1 MALDLD
7 PAALRRAISAWG
19 FAEAD
24 LPPRRGDD
32 LVADGPGAQRQAS
45 AVMLVLLDHDDGLR
59 LVLTQRAPHL
69 PKHPGQISFPGG
81 RAEAEDTDLLDTAR
95 RETAEEIGLDLA
107 RSDVI
112 AALPRYATRTGFDIA
127 PFVAI
132 VPPPPSW
139 TPQVSEV
146 AAVFEEPLDSFL
158 RSERWRRDGAM
169 FSGRPLR
176 HWWAMD
182 LGERYLWGATAAIL
196 HSFAETLCAALDRPF
211 AAGPQ
216 HTATA
221 TATAKGSAP

>member
-1 MALDLD
+1 MSRWPVALDLD
-7 PAALRRAISAWG
+7 PTALRQAISALG

-32 LVADGPGAQRQAS
+32 LVADGPEAQRQAS
-45 AVMLVLLDHDDGLR
+45 AVMLVLLEHEDGVR

-81 RAEAEDTDLLDTAR
+81 RAEPEDTDLLDTAR

-132 VPPPPSW
+132 APPPPSW

-146 AAVFEEPLDSFL
+146 AAVLKS
-158 RSERWRRDGAM
+158 RSTAFCGPSAGAATGPCSAGALFGTGGPWISASVISGARPQPFCTVLQRR
-169 FSGRPLR
+169 
-176 HWWAMD
+176 
-182 LGERYLWGATAAIL
+182 
-196 HSFAETLCAALDRPF
+196 
-211 AAGPQ
+211 
-216 HTATA
+216 
-221 TATAKGSAP
+221 

>member
-1 MALDLD
+1 MSSRPVSLDLD
-7 PAALRRAISAWG
+7 PTALRQAISAWG
-19 FAEAD
+19 FAEAN

-32 LVADGPGAQRQAS
+32 LVADGPEAQRQAS
-45 AVMLVLLDHDDGLR
+45 AVMLVLLEHEDGVR

-81 RAEAEDTDLLDTAR
+81 RAEPEDTDLLDTAR

-132 VPPPPSW
+132 APPPPSW

-158 RSERWRRDGAM
+158 RPERWRRDGAM
-169 FSGRPLR
+169 FGGRPLR

-211 AAGPQ
+211 SDHEAGSVR
-216 HTATA
+216 
-221 TATAKGSAP
+221 GSAP

>member
-1 MALDLD
+1 MSRRPVAPDLD
-7 PAALRRAISAWG
+7 PTALRQAISAWG

-32 LVADGPGAQRQAS
+32 LVADGPEAQRQAS
-45 AVMLVLLDHDDGLR
+45 AVMLVLLEHEDGVR

-81 RAEAEDTDLLDTAR
+81 RAEPEDTDLLDTAR

-132 VPPPPSW
+132 APPPPSW
-139 TPQVSEV
+139 TRRSARWPLCSRSRDAYGPSAG
-146 AAVFEEPLDSFL
+146 AATGPCSAGAL
-158 RSERWRRDGAM
+158 RTG
-169 FSGRPLR
+169 
-176 HWWAMD
+176 AMD
-182 LGERYLWGATAAIL
+182 LGERYLRGATAAIL

-211 AAGPQ
+211 SDHEVGSAR
-216 HTATA
+216 
-221 TATAKGSAP
+221 GSAP